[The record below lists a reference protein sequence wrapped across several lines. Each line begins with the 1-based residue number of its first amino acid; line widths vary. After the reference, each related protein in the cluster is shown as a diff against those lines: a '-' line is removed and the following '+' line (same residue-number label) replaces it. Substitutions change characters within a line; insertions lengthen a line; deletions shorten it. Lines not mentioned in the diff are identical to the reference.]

1 MARTAATLRRH
12 ELVGLD
18 ATVTAATNPDLV
30 GVGGRVVGETTNT
43 LTVEGEGR
51 VRQVPKDAAT
61 VSFDLESDD
70 GSRTTVTVDGDR
82 LVARPARRTE
92 NTGDSTWR

>member
-1 MARTAATLRRH
+1 MTLTPETLPRH

-18 ATVTAATNPDLV
+18 VRVTAASNPDLHDV
-30 GVGGRVVGETTNT
+30 EGTVVDETTKT
-43 LTVEGEGR
+43 LTVEGATREW
-51 VRQVPKDAAT
+51 QVPKQGTTFTFDVADGESVT
-61 VSFDLESDD
+61 RVSVE
-70 GSRTTVTVDGDR
+70 GSR